1 MTEMFFFDIIYIALN
16 GVINVKKID
25 LQDFTL
31 ESFDYDNNEHVSMIN
46 RFDMDSEINKYIIP
60 KDESFSDVVD
70 AYRYFKTDEIYNTLY
85 LIRLLLTNEI
95 IGSVEL
101 DGKKEDLYINYAILK
116 KYRNKGYCLSLLKEL
131 LERIKEDTTQISLLI
146 KEDNEPSKCLALKSG
161 FEKVCK
167 DEYNYDKYQIKS

>member
-1 MTEMFFFDIIYIALN
+1 M
-16 GVINVKKID
+16 KKID

-31 ESFDYDNNEHVSMIN
+31 ESFDYDNKEHVSMIN
-46 RFDMDSEINKYIIP
+46 KFDWDKEIDKYII
-60 KDESFSDVVD
+60 KYDDSFSDQID
-70 AYRYFKTDEIYNTLY
+70 KYEEKRSNDIYNTLY
-85 LIRLLLTNEI
+85 MVRLLLTDEI
-95 IGSVEL
+95 IGALGL
-101 DGKKEDLYINYAILK
+101 DGTKEDLYINYAILK

-146 KEDNEPSKCLALKSG
+146 DRDNEPSKCLALKSG

>member
-1 MTEMFFFDIIYIALN
+1 M
-16 GVINVKKID
+16 KKID

-31 ESFDYDNNEHVSMIN
+31 ESFDYDNKEHVSMIN
-46 RFDMDSEINKYIIP
+46 RFDIDSEINKYIIP

-116 KYRNKGYCLSLLKEL
+116 KYRNKGYCLSLIKEL
-131 LERIKEDTTQISLLI
+131 L
-146 KEDNEPSKCLALKSG
+146 
-161 FEKVCK
+161 
-167 DEYNYDKYQIKS
+167 

>member
-1 MTEMFFFDIIYIALN
+1 M
-16 GVINVKKID
+16 KKID

-31 ESFDYDNNEHVSMIN
+31 ESFDYDNKEHVSMIN
-46 RFDMDSEINKYIIP
+46 KFDMDSEINKYIIP

-131 LERIKEDTTQISLLI
+131 LERIKED
-146 KEDNEPSKCLALKSG
+146 NEPSKSLALRVG
-161 FEKVCK
+161 FEKVCE

>member
-1 MTEMFFFDIIYIALN
+1 M
-16 GVINVKKID
+16 KKID

-31 ESFDYDNNEHVSMIN
+31 ESFDYDNKEHVSMIN

-70 AYRYFKTDEIYNTLY
+70 AYRYLKTDEIYNTLY

-131 LERIKEDTTQISLLI
+131 LERIKED
-146 KEDNEPSKCLALKSG
+146 NEPSKCLALKSG

>member
-1 MTEMFFFDIIYIALN
+1 M
-16 GVINVKKID
+16 KKID

-31 ESFDYDNNEHVSMIN
+31 ESFDYDNKEHVSMIN

-116 KYRNKGYCLSLLKEL
+116 KYRSKGYCLSLIKEL

-146 KEDNEPSKCLALKSG
+146 DRDNEPSKCLALRAG
-161 FEKVCK
+161 FEKVCE